1 MWSKWAVS
9 LSLCGGA
16 KKRFTYKGKSGAL
29 SRKDKE
35 LRINSVH
42 LVKGNLFS
50 TAKNEKVK
58 NDRTSDQ
65 KGDQGSCRPCYEAWI
80 SFILGEIF
88 VSF

>member
-1 MWSKWAVS
+1 MS
-9 LSLCGGA
+9 LSLCGGT

-29 SRKDKE
+29 SCKDKE

-42 LVKGNLFS
+42 LVKDILFS
-50 TAKNEKVK
+50 IAKHEKVK
-58 NDRTSDQ
+58 NDRTSRQ
-65 KGDQGSCRPCYEAWI
+65 KGDQGSCRPSYEAWI